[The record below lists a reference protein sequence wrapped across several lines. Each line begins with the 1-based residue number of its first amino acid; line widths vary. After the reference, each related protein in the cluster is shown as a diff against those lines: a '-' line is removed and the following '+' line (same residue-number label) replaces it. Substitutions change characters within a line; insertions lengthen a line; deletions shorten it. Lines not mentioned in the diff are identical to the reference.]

1 MMKCILFLAGLLLSM
16 ISATSAK
23 VRTGMGTAYSKP
35 FRMNDTGKNACQFK
49 AKRLPKYWQKYY
61 AAMNQADWKK
71 MGKRKICGKCIKV
84 VGVRGHTT
92 RGHRIRPVYAKIVD
106 LCPSWACK
114 RGNVDFSTVA
124 LQEITGYAWD
134 KKKIR
139 WEYVPCPKLNHKGLP
154 DVDDQKGGVSGVPG
168 PPPKGGRAPPPK
180 GGRAPPPKGG
190 RAPPPKGG
198 RAPPPKGGRA
208 PPPKGGRAPPPRG

>member
-1 MMKCILFLAGLLLSM
+1 
-16 ISATSAK
+16 
-23 VRTGMGTAYSKP
+23 
-35 FRMNDTGKNACQFK
+35 MNDTGKNACQFK